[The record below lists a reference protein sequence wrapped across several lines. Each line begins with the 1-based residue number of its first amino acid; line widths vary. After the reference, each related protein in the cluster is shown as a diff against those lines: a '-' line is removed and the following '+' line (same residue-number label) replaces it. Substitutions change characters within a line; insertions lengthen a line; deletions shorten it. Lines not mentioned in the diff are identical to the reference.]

1 MAKFLKLA
9 IFDTEV
15 THFLEDFTLKI
26 IDERNKSKNKEK
38 RVDFLQL
45 MLDVIENINFD
56 DSDENQNYEKISV
69 LSNKSES
76 TFKNFDLNDYFI
88 ITHY

>member
-1 MAKFLKLA
+1 
-9 IFDTEV
+9 
-15 THFLEDFTLKI
+15 
-26 IDERNKSKNKEK
+26 
-38 RVDFLQL
+38 
-45 MLDVIENINFD
+45 MLDAIENINSD
-56 DSDENQNYEKISV
+56 NSDEDQNYEKVTV

>member
-1 MAKFLKLA
+1 MKE
-9 IFDTEV
+9 IS
-15 THFLEDFTLKI
+15 LKI
-26 IDERNKSKNKEK
+26 RKKSP
-38 RVDFLQL
+38 FLQL
-45 MLDVIENINFD
+45 MLDAIENINFD
-56 DSDENQNYEKISV
+56 NSDEDQNYEKISV

>member
-1 MAKFLKLA
+1 MIALLAQKLAKFLKLA

-26 IDERNKSKNKEK
+26 IGERNKSKNKEK

-45 MLDVIENINFD
+45 MLDVIENIN
-56 DSDENQNYEKISV
+56 SDN
-69 LSNKSES
+69 SN
-76 TFKNFDLNDYFI
+76 
-88 ITHY
+88 